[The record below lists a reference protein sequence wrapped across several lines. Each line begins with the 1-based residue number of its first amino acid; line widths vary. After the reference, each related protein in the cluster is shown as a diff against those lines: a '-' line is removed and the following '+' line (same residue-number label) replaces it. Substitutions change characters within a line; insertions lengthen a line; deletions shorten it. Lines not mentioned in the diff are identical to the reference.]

1 LNVFV
6 TIHFTGVPMAFLYLY
21 EIANFIVLYLYIT
34 ENMLIFCLNVL

>member
-1 LNVFV
+1 
-6 TIHFTGVPMAFLYLY
+6 MAFLYLY